1 MASMPNEGGSPPSI
15 QSTHTSQINDLTS
28 QLASLLR
35 NNMSFQQ
42 PKISD
47 NLKISLNLN
56 SSNYSLWSRMMK
68 VAIGGKSK
76 ALLAHLTTNPPENN
90 HETYEQ
96 WEQKDLI
103 VFSWLIQNIEPN
115 LASNLTS
122 FSTAKLLWDAL
133 ITTYSSGGDKL
144 QIYDLYVKAT
154 KIKQGNMNLEELWI
168 RLQGIWGDLEI
179 KDPNPMEC
187 AADITRYNKIRA
199 EHKFFQFLNA
209 LDKKH
214 DAIKRELLRLKPLPT
229 AEEAYAV
236 VRKEAAHRQ
245 ILGLSSGGPSTGQDI
260 AIGLVANDDKRCGG
274 SRGQANHHHQA
285 TATTTDQGFGGIAT
299 TTGTTLKPFISLFS
313 NIESINY
320 RVDKPMKTHRNHETV
335 RESKEFFWDNKKVGG
350 DNRDI
355 QTGLLI
361 GRGTEQGGLYYVDEV
376 SQQGTVSLAHG
387 TPTREAW
394 LWHRRLG
401 HPSAGYLHA
410 LFPSLFPSNVVLNCE
425 TCILAKSHRNTFKP
439 SNTRKDVPFALIHSD
454 VWGPAP
460 TERTKLDPCA
470 GKCVMVG
477 YGVNQKGYRCY
488 SPRKR
493 HVFTTMNCDFIE
505 TEYFYN
511 TQPTSEG
518 EKESNDTL
526 SWVTWTP
533 KPHNIQTE
541 SPNPSPE
548 SPKSPN
554 PNPKSPSPTPESSNP
569 SPESPNPSPESPN
582 IEPNGIPSNDE
593 EDIPTNDTPLKN
605 ESTSA
610 ETTERYVL
618 PQRINRGVPP
628 KRYSPKNENQRS
640 RYPIANIVLG
650 NLSSEAQKFNSVL
663 YSKKIPNT
671 VEQALKSEKWRK
683 AREEE
688 MEALKKSDTWEKCV
702 IPQGNKP
709 VGNRWVFTIKYKPDG
724 TIERYKA
731 RLVAKGYT
739 QTYGIDYSETFSP
752 VAKIDTIRVL
762 FSVAANEEWP
772 LYQFDVKNAFL
783 HGNDKE
789 EISNLKLNL
798 FKEFEMK
805 DLGRLKYFLGIEVLR
820 SQQGIFICQKKYV
833 LDFLAEA
840 GMIDCKPADTPL
852 IPNQKLYMEEEGDLA
867 DKAQYQRIVHH
878 MEAVMKILRYL
889 KKTADLG
896 VVFKR
901 HGHLKTK
908 TYTYA
913 SWGGEKGDIK
923 STSGFF
929 TLVGGNLVAWRSKKQ
944 KVVSLSSAESEFR
957 GIEKGVVEALW
968 IKKLLTEIGFPPQEA
983 IQILC
988 DNESA
993 IAISEKPVQHDRT
1006 KHVEIDRHFIRQK
1019 LDDEIISLPSI
1030 RTEDQ
1035 LADILTKSVNGRLF
1049 SEVLGKLNIGNPTIQ
1064 LEGEC

>member
-1 MASMPNEGGSPPSI
+1 
-15 QSTHTSQINDLTS
+15 
-28 QLASLLR
+28 
-35 NNMSFQQ
+35 
-42 PKISD
+42 
-47 NLKISLNLN
+47 
-56 SSNYSLWSRMMK
+56 MMK

-76 ALLAHLTTNPPENN
+76 ALLAHLTHNPPENN

-96 WEQKDLI
+96 WEQEDLI

-154 KIKQGNMNLEELWI
+154 EIKQGNMNLEELWI

-199 EHKFFQFLNA
+199 EHKLFQFLNA

-214 DAIKRELLRLKPLPT
+214 DAIKRELLRLTPLPT
-229 AEEAYAV
+229 AEEAYAA

-260 AIGLVANDDKRCGG
+260 ATGLVANDGKRHPHHLTHANRNSNLQRIDKSKLKCSRCGKMRHTIEQCFEIKG
-274 SRGQANHHHQA
+274 YPEWWIKPGKAAAAVDKPTTTITADQA

-299 TTGTTLKPFISLFS
+299 TTGTTLKPCISLFS
-313 NIESINY
+313 NIESIINH
-320 RVDKPMKTHRNHETV
+320 RVDKPMKTHRDHEAV
-335 RESKEFFWDNKKVGG
+335 RESKEIFWDNKKVGG
-350 DNRDI
+350 DNWVRGNQVKGKGYPKSKEIFWENKKVGGDYSKKGKGYPFHLTPNKLNGYMGYPLKDVKIEPKKNNKPTRDGWIKVKKGPTHKSDQMCIGLGSPKSVKNVSGSGSLLNRPKDVTKFNNPISCQNKYSFLTKIPTDLSETNIISNSLKSKSWILDCGATDTMTFDEKDISFKTKPRKNKI
-355 QTGLLI
+355 QTANGEIIQVKSGGTIEISPTIKLPNCLYIPALSHKLLSVSHITKELNCKVLMYPTFCILQDIRTGLLI

-410 LFPSLFPSNVVLNCE
+410 LFPSLFPSNIVLNCE
-425 TCILAKSHRNTFKP
+425 TCILAKSHRSTFKP
-439 SNTRKDVPFALIHSD
+439 SNTRKDMPFALIHSD

-460 TERTKLDPCA
+460 VNGGEKPSFNKNIQILRSDNGGEFVNTSMKLFCESNGIIHQTSCAHTPEQNGVAERKNQLLLEMTRALLIESKVPKSFWPEALASATYLINRLPTKVLGTKTPRDTLSQFHTLPTSLSIEPRIFGCSVFVHIPKTERTKLDPCA
-470 GKCVMVG
+470 EKCVMVG

-554 PNPKSPSPTPESSNP
+554 PNPESPNSTPESSNP

-582 IEPNGIPSNDE
+582 IEPNGIEPNGIPSNDE
-593 EDIPTNDTPLKN
+593 EDIQTNDTPLNN

-610 ETTERYVL
+610 ETNERYVL

-628 KRYSPKNENQRS
+628 KRYSPEKENQRS
-640 RYPIANIVLG
+640 STKI
-650 NLSSEAQKFNSVL
+650 QSVL
-663 YSKKIPNT
+663 YSEKIPNT

-683 AREEE
+683 AMEEE
-688 MEALKKSDTWEKCV
+688 MEALKKSDTWE
-702 IPQGNKP
+702 
-709 VGNRWVFTIKYKPDG
+709 IK
-724 TIERYKA
+724 
-731 RLVAKGYT
+731 
-739 QTYGIDYSETFSP
+739 
-752 VAKIDTIRVL
+752 
-762 FSVAANEEWP
+762 
-772 LYQFDVKNAFL
+772 
-783 HGNDKE
+783 
-789 EISNLKLNL
+789 
-798 FKEFEMK
+798 
-805 DLGRLKYFLGIEVLR
+805 
-820 SQQGIFICQKKYV
+820 
-833 LDFLAEA
+833 
-840 GMIDCKPADTPL
+840 
-852 IPNQKLYMEEEGDLA
+852 
-867 DKAQYQRIVHH
+867 
-878 MEAVMKILRYL
+878 
-889 KKTADLG
+889 
-896 VVFKR
+896 
-901 HGHLKTK
+901 
-908 TYTYA
+908 
-913 SWGGEKGDIK
+913 
-923 STSGFF
+923 
-929 TLVGGNLVAWRSKKQ
+929 RSKKQ
-944 KVVSLSSAESEFR
+944 KVVSLST
-957 GIEKGVVEALW
+957 W
-968 IKKLLTEIGFPPQEA
+968 
-983 IQILC
+983 
-988 DNESA
+988 
-993 IAISEKPVQHDRT
+993 
-1006 KHVEIDRHFIRQK
+1006 
-1019 LDDEIISLPSI
+1019 
-1030 RTEDQ
+1030 
-1035 LADILTKSVNGRLF
+1035 
-1049 SEVLGKLNIGNPTIQ
+1049 
-1064 LEGEC
+1064 